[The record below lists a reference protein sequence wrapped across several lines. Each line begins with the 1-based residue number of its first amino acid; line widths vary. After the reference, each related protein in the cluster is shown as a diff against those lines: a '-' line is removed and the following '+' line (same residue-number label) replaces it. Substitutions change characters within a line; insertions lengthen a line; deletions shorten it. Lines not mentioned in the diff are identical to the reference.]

1 VSTSRWL
8 TWNPKGQLI
17 EELPGPEPPK
27 PSKILSGGF
36 EGARSELFPI
46 IERPSAAPLPEPWS
60 AEKDTAA
67 SQIFRWIGAQ
77 CVRRRD
83 TWSSEKSLW
92 RDYVGWCRRH
102 ELPAISRELFGEIL
116 TQWFRREMD
125 GWWGMAL
132 AVDLAG
138 TKYLM

>member
-1 VSTSRWL
+1 MSTSRWL
-8 TWNPKGQLI
+8 TWNPKGPLI
-17 EELPGPEPPK
+17 EEPSDPEPPK
-27 PSKILSGGF
+27 PSKVYSGGF
-36 EGARSELFPI
+36 EGPSSELLSI
-46 IERPSAAPLPEPWS
+46 IECPSEPFAEAWS
-60 AEKDTAA
+60 AEKDSAT
-67 SQIFRWIGAQ
+67 SQIFRWVGAQ